1 MARNITVYD
10 LDNYPDNSKTVTI
23 DQQTIVPVGAEGD
36 EKWVLSFTTT
46 AYSDNTNNT
55 PIQDLY
61 IQELKTGWAK
71 SSGLVS
77 LGGYKTS
84 ATSKKLGVK
93 IDNSNQ
99 YYYIELAEDLAGG
112 DNIANALEEKIRAI
126 PTVSGVWNSNDDAL
140 AYKNAIVKYINNKFY
155 IVSGNMS
162 DSYIGTKRSSVKVTA
177 SGTDTLYRDLGF
189 DLGVDSESLASIS
202 IPETSLA
209 TDYTAGSQYLYV
221 NSATGINVKDCCVVT
236 DGTNTDYFQVIAI
249 SGTRLTVPTN
259 ATNGFDA
266 ISHSYTANR
275 AKIQV
280 LRYQD
285 PDREPN
291 GFYDTVDEITRF
303 GIMSIVNQIDFSS

>member
-126 PTVSGVWNSNDDAL
+126 PTVSGVWNSNDDPL
-140 AYKNAIVKYINNKFY
+140 AYKNALVKYVNNKFY

-162 DSYIGTKRSSVKVTA
+162 DSYVSNKRSSVKVVA
-177 SGTDTLYRDLGF
+177 SGSDTLYKDLGF
-189 DLGVDSESLASIS
+189 ALGVDSESLASDS
-202 IPETSLA
+202 VSETLLA
-209 TDYTAGSQYLYV
+209 MNYVSGSQYLYV
-221 NSATGINVKDCCVVT
+221 VSTAGMNVRDCCIIT
-236 DGTNTDYFQVIAI
+236 DGTNTDYFQIIAI
-249 SGTRLTVPTN
+249 SGTRLTVPTSVN
-259 ATNGFDA
+259 NGFNA
-266 ISHSYTANR
+266 ITHNYTASE

-285 PDREPN
+285 PDGEPN
-291 GFYDTVDEITRF
+291 AYYDTVDSIVRF

>member
-36 EKWVLSFTTT
+36 EQWVLSFTTT
-46 AYSDNTNNT
+46 AYSNNANNT

-84 ATSKKLGVK
+84 ATSKKLGIK
-93 IDNSNQ
+93 IDNSSQ
-99 YYYIELAEDLAGG
+99 YYYIELDEDLAGG
-112 DNIANALEEKIRAI
+112 DNIANAIEEKIRAL
-126 PTVSGVWNSNDDAL
+126 PTISGVWNVNDDAL
-140 AYKNAIVKYINNKFY
+140 AYKNAVVKYINNKFY

-162 DSYIGTKRSSVKVTA
+162 DSYVGSKRSSVKVTA
-177 SGTDTLYRDLGF
+177 SGADTLYKDLGF
-189 DLGVDSESLASIS
+189 ALGVDSEELASNS
-202 IPETSLA
+202 IAETTLA
-209 TDYTAGSQYLYV
+209 MNYTVGSQYLYV
-221 NSATGINVKDCCVVT
+221 ASSIGINAKDCCMIT
-236 DGTNTDYFQVIAI
+236 DGTNTDYFQVIAV
-249 SGTRLTVPTN
+249 SGTTLTVPVSG
-259 ATNGFDA
+259 TNGFDA
-266 ISHSYTANR
+266 ISNNYTASE
-275 AKIQV
+275 AKVQV

-285 PDREPN
+285 PDGEPN
-291 GFYDTVDEITRF
+291 GYYDTVDSITRF

>member
-23 DQQTIVPVGAEGD
+23 DQQTVVPVGAEGD

-61 IQELKTGWAK
+61 IQEIKCGWVK

-84 ATSKKLGVK
+84 STSKKLGVK
-93 IDNSNQ
+93 IDNSSQ
-99 YYYIELAEDLAGG
+99 YYYVELDEGIGGG
-112 DNIANALEEKIRAI
+112 DNIADALESAIRAV
-126 PTVSGVWNSNDDAL
+126 PLASGVWNSSDDAL
-140 AYKNAIVKYINNKFY
+140 AYKNAIVKYENNKFY
-155 IVSGNMS
+155 IVSGNMG
-162 DSYIGTKRSSVKVTA
+162 DSYIGNSKSSVKVTA
-177 SGTDTLYRDLGF
+177 SGSDTMYRDLGF
-189 DLGVDSESLASIS
+189 DLGVDSETLANQTTM
-202 IPETSLA
+202 ETLLA
-209 TDYTAGSQYLYV
+209 QDYSSGSQYLYV
-221 NSATGINVKDCCVVT
+221 TALTGINANDCCLIT
-236 DGTNTDYFQVIAI
+236 DGTNVDYFQVIAV

-259 ATNGFDA
+259 VINGFDA

-275 AKIQV
+275 AKVQV

-285 PDREPN
+285 PDGEPN
-291 GFYDTVDEITRF
+291 TYHNTIDSITRF
-303 GIMSIVNQIDFSS
+303 GIMSIVNQRDFSS

>member
-93 IDNSNQ
+93 IDNSSQ

-162 DSYIGTKRSSVKVTA
+162 DSYIGAKRSSVKVTA

-221 NSATGINVKDCCVVT
+221 SSATGISVKDCCIIT

>member
-93 IDNSNQ
+93 IDNSSQ

-162 DSYIGTKRSSVKVTA
+162 DSYIGAKRSSVKVTA

-209 TDYTAGSQYLYV
+209 IDYTAGSQYLYV
-221 NSATGINVKDCCVVT
+221 SSVTGISVKDCCIIT